1 MNPRIGRAADT
12 LRASWYLLR
21 LHWLFRAGGQRA
33 VARVTADA
41 MRVEPSS
48 QDLVDRRGIDAWH
61 AGRAVWRAKRLFPMR
76 STCLQTALAT
86 QMLFASK
93 GLWAAVRVGV
103 AEVGADAHAWAEIGD
118 FVLDD
123 QRLSNNFKAFDA
135 PVAASEKA
143 RV

>member
-1 MNPRIGRAADT
+1 MNARLGRAADT

-21 LHWLFRAGGQRA
+21 LHWLFRTGGQRA

-41 MRVEPSS
+41 MRSVPSS
-48 QDLVDRRGIDAWH
+48 QDLVERRGVDAWH
-61 AGRAVWRAKRLFPMR
+61 SGRSVWRAKRLFPVH

-86 QMLFASK
+86 QMLFGSK
-93 GLWAAVRVGV
+93 GLSATVRVGV
-103 AEVGADAHAWAEIGD
+103 ASAGAEAHAWAEVGD

-123 QRLSNNFKAFDA
+123 QRLSSKFTAFDA

-143 RV
+143 PV